1 MRENTFRKIQPDLF
15 KSLALCFIDGHHVR
29 DSNRKLLAYQL
40 KPRVLSWL
48 GDQPNSGN
56 KVRTI
61 VKLPWS
67 VNDASLNA
75 ELAHLG
81 STPDLWLER
90 HSEHNQAAMSD

>member
-29 DSNRKLLAYQL
+29 DSNRKL
-40 KPRVLSWL
+40 L